1 MKRLL
6 MAGMLSIA
14 LIGAASLSSIYAA
27 GPQDQGA
34 GAPSDKG
41 AGSTS
46 PGASGDQGAG
56 GMAQGQ
62 KLSGV
67 EVTQINKDQGTV
79 HIKNQDGKE
88 ETLKL
93 DPSQKAKLD
102 QIQKGDKVDITMV
115 ERGGEKVATSI
126 SKAG

>member
-1 MKRLL
+1 MKKLL
-6 MAGMLSIA
+6 MVGMLSVA
-14 LIGAASLSSIYAA
+14 LIGAASLTPIFAA
-27 GPQDQGA
+27 GEQ
-34 GAPSDKG
+34 
-41 AGSTS
+41 S
-46 PGASGDQGAG
+46 PGAAPGDQGAG

-67 EVTQINKDQGTV
+67 EVTNINKDQGTV
-79 HIKNQDGKE
+79 QIKKKEGGE

-93 DPSQKAKLD
+93 DPSQAAKLD

-126 SKAG
+126 SKSG

>member
-1 MKRLL
+1 MKKLL
-6 MAGMLSIA
+6 MAGVLSVA
-14 LIGAASLSSIYAA
+14 LIGAVSLSYAA
-27 GPQDQGA
+27 GQQSQGGTAQDQGA
-34 GAPSDKG
+34 GSM
-41 AGSTS
+41 S
-46 PGASGDQGAG
+46 
-56 GMAQGQ
+56 QGQ
-62 KLSGV
+62 HLSGV
-67 EVTQINKDQGTV
+67 EVTNINKDQGTV
-79 HIKNQDGKE
+79 QIKKKEGGE